1 MIYASKG
8 DSFRHC
14 GKQKVNEVESMQV
27 KINVSPLVLQT
38 KNSTWS
44 VSGNILHWLSWWG
57 LEFFGFGIFLNMS
70 VLSQNWINAFSV
82 IY

>member
-8 DSFRHC
+8 DSLRQC

-44 VSGNILHWLSWWG
+44 VSGNILHCLVR
-57 LEFFGFGIFLNMS
+57 LVGFGVLGVWYFS
-70 VLSQNWINAFSV
+70 EVLSQNWTNAFSI